1 MTVQEIRSRI
11 QSRLNI
17 DRLLPMQED
26 MATISMPVRSL
37 LCAPTGSGKTLAFA
51 IALLRALPSKGTSGV
66 KALVIAPTRE
76 LVLQIFDIVRVLA
89 APEYKTVAVY
99 GGHSFAAE
107 AKSLEAAPDI
117 VVGTPGRILDHI
129 NRGRLEL
136 GGTPVLII
144 DEYDKSL
151 ELGFADDMRRI
162 CGRMK
167 KVANLVLTSATDGEI
182 PAFVGAVD
190 NRLDYSNAS
199 ADTPRPDV
207 EVFRVDSPDPDKLET
222 LDCLLRAL
230 GNVKVMVF
238 VNHRDAAERV
248 FNYLNKR
255 HFPVVMY
262 HGGLEQ
268 QYRERALILFENG
281 TLPVMVCTDLAAR
294 GLDIEGVGAVVH
306 YHLPASAE
314 AWTHRNGRTARMGK
328 QGSAYA
334 IISAHDKAEPYLQN
348 LSQMSQDTAV
358 QDGPARSQTATLY
371 LNAGRKEKISR
382 GDIAGFLI
390 QKGGLSADEVGKID
404 VKDHCA
410 YVAVP
415 ASKARE
421 TVVAVA
427 PFKIKNTKVRVTQI
441 KN

>member
-1 MTVQEIRSRI
+1 MTVQEIRTRI

-17 DRLLPMQED
+17 STLLPMQEE
-26 MATISMPVRSL
+26 MALTSMPLRAL
-37 LCAPTGSGKTLAFA
+37 LCAPTGSGKTLAFTIA
-51 IALLRALPSKGTSGV
+51 ILRALPPKGTPGV

-76 LVLQIFDIVRVLA
+76 LVLQIFDTVRVLA

-99 GGHSFAAE
+99 GGHSFAVE

-129 NRGRLEL
+129 NRGRLDL
-136 GGTPVLII
+136 SATPVLVI

-151 ELGFADDMRRI
+151 ELGFSDEMRRI
-162 CGRMK
+162 CIRMK
-167 KVANLVLTSATDGEI
+167 KVSSLVLTSATDGDI

-190 NRLDYSNAS
+190 RRMDYSDA
-199 ADTPRPDV
+199 AAETPRPDV
-207 EVFRVDSPDPDKLET
+207 EVFRVDSPVPDKLET

-230 GNVKVMVF
+230 GSGKTMVF
-238 VNHRDAAERV
+238 VNHREAAERV
-248 FNYLNKR
+248 YNYLSKR
-255 HFPVVMY
+255 RFPVVMY

-294 GLDIEGVGAVVH
+294 GLDIEGVSAVVH
-306 YHLPASAE
+306 YHLPSSAE

-334 IISAHDKAEPYLQN
+334 IISEHDKDEPYLHDLAPLMPDAAQPEN
-348 LSQMSQDTAV
+348 
-358 QDGPARSQTATLY
+358 PAPSPVATLY
-371 LNAGRKEKISR
+371 FNAGRKDKISR

-390 QKGGLSADEVGKID
+390 QKGGLAAGEVGKID

-415 ASKARE
+415 AAKARQ

-427 PFKIKNTKVRVTQI
+427 PFKIKNTKVRVTQL